1 LAFATR
7 SILLTILPTLEAK
20 VEWISQIK
28 PMLLQTRGINLVFI
42 TFSLSMALCALVAS
56 ATFSWIAVGI
66 VFLSSQ
72 VVTRLRT
79 RMLFNAT
86 LLLHE
91 EVKTHLEE
99 FERRPTNPTLPH
111 GSSCHLPQ
119 QTVYASTPGG
129 ANPTPRSDYVLVP
142 HASHSRREQPH
153 GSHSA
158 YVQTGARLMRNK
170 SSLQACSDAVE
181 CTSSM
186 PPV

>member
-1 LAFATR
+1 MIA
-7 SILLTILPTLEAK
+7 S
-20 VEWISQIK
+20 W
-28 PMLLQTRGINLVFI
+28 
-42 TFSLSMALCALVAS
+42 LVAS
-56 ATFSWIAVGI
+56 SHHCPPGRTWLLLGCLLAAL
-66 VFLSSQ
+66 LSSSRSQ